1 MKKNDIDRFWSQ
13 VSYGAPGECWLWT
26 GGLRRGRGRI
36 KIEGRTVVAPR
47 VAYMLAKPSMFDPD
61 LFVLHTC
68 DNPKCCRPGHLY
80 QGTHADNVRDRVSR
94 GRSYNVLGEEHGMA
108 KLTADQVR
116 AIRRDTRLH

>member
-1 MKKNDIDRFWSQ
+1 
-13 VSYGAPGECWLWT
+13 
-26 GGLRRGRGRI
+26 
-36 KIEGRTVVAPR
+36 
-47 VAYMLAKPSMFDPD
+47 MLAKPSMFDPD

-116 AIRRDTRLH
+116 AIRRDTRLHREIAADYGINFRSVSRIKLRGNWKHI